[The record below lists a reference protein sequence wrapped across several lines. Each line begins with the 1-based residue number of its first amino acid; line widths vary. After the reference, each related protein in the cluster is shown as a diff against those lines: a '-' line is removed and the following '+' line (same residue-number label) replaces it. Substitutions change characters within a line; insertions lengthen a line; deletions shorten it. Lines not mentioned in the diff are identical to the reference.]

1 MQSGQSLLQ
10 SVLKH
15 IGVYWYRELF
25 CKCIIIIIFIIRT
38 QLFSLSIMFIQFL
51 GSKDVCY

>member
-15 IGVYWYRELF
+15 IRAYWYRELF
-25 CKCIIIIIFIIRT
+25 FKCIIIIIFIIRT